1 MLKRI
6 REYFSVFEICLWLF
20 SVTLILV
27 SFFAFENDG
36 CFTLF
41 ASLLGVTALI
51 FCAKGNPI
59 GQMLMVVF
67 SLFYSIISLSFSYY
81 GELVTYAGMTLP
93 MAVFSLFSWIR
104 NPHSKGKSEVRVNK
118 VSKNDL
124 TLLFSLA
131 LIITAVFYFVLGFF
145 NTANLIIS
153 TLSVTTSFIAAF
165 LTYKR
170 SPFFALAYAIN
181 DIVLITMWVYASL
194 TSTGYVSVVVC
205 FFVFLMNDTYSFIN
219 WMRMQKRQKI
229 KKQELSDC

>member
-6 REYFSVFEICLWLF
+6 KEYFSVFEICLWLF

-81 GELVTYAGMTLP
+81 GELVTYAGM
-93 MAVFSLFSWIR
+93 V
-104 NPHSKGKSEVRVNK
+104 
-118 VSKNDL
+118 
-124 TLLFSLA
+124 
-131 LIITAVFYFVLGFF
+131 
-145 NTANLIIS
+145 
-153 TLSVTTSFIAAF
+153 
-165 LTYKR
+165 
-170 SPFFALAYAIN
+170 
-181 DIVLITMWVYASL
+181 
-194 TSTGYVSVVVC
+194 
-205 FFVFLMNDTYSFIN
+205 
-219 WMRMQKRQKI
+219 
-229 KKQELSDC
+229 